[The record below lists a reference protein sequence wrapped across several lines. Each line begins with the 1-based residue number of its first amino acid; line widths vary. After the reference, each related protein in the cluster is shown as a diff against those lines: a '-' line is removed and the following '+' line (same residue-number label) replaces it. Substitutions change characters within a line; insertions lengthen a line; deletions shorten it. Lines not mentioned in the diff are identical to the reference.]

1 MRGFR
6 ILVVCGA
13 VLSIAALGSEQDVR
27 KRVRNPN
34 GRGSWTNHLWIAEGL
49 DGLRFRIPKHLLNSA
64 VAPAIVTTAKGSQ
77 LLVFQWYSSVPITAY
92 DRMAYTRSIDGGTTW
107 TEPRTLEV
115 RGVPDGYTIG
125 GDPALVLLEDG
136 TIRLYFRGRIP
147 GSRSACIFSAHSI
160 DDVTFRFE
168 PGVRFTVPGEEI
180 LDATVARIGTIWRLI
195 APITGKE
202 GRAYHAESPDGLQ
215 FKRVA
220 DLQIDG
226 GRDWL
231 GNAVSLPRGIRFFGT
246 ARNVWSADSMDGR
259 TWTANHVEAAIGA
272 DPAVARTAEGR
283 WLIITTGPKD
293 MLQTMIPESP
303 PPPPF
308 P

>member
-1 MRGFR
+1 MSGIR
-6 ILVVCGA
+6 ILFLCAVILASGA
-13 VLSIAALGSEQDVR
+13 VGAEQDLR

-34 GRGSWTNHLWIAEGL
+34 GRGSWTNHLWIAEGM
-49 DGLRFRIPKHLLNSA
+49 DGIRFAMPKHLLNSA
-64 VAPAIVTTAKGSQ
+64 VAPAIVTTSKGSQ

-92 DRMAYTRSIDGGTTW
+92 DRMAYMRSIDGGKTW
-107 TEPRTLEV
+107 GEPRTLEI

-125 GDPALVLLEDG
+125 GDPALVLLDDG

-147 GSRSACIFSAHSI
+147 ASRSASIFSAISI
-160 DDVTFRFE
+160 DDVTFRYE

-180 LDATVARIGTIWRLI
+180 LDATVARIGATWRLI

-202 GRAYHAESPDGLQ
+202 GRAYHAKSPDGLQ
-215 FKRVA
+215 FKRVP

-231 GNAVSLPRGIRFFGT
+231 GCAVSLPRGIRFFGT

-259 TWTANHVEAAIGA
+259 TWTVNQVEAAIGA
-272 DPAVARTAEGR
+272 DPA
-283 WLIITTGPKD
+283 
-293 MLQTMIPESP
+293 
-303 PPPPF
+303 
-308 P
+308 